1 MTTRLENILK
11 LNQLGAVSIPSVN
24 LPKGFTSELIEML
37 VSGVRGLQELQL
49 ESPDVE
55 TPGLLVKALISSYFI
70 NTEVNF
76 SVFGNF
82 RYKYNRL
89 DQTPK
94 WQSLPF
100 CGFF

>member
-1 MTTRLENILK
+1 
-11 LNQLGAVSIPSVN
+11 VN
-24 LPKGFTSELIEML
+24 LPKGLTSEPIEML
-37 VSGVRGLQELQL
+37 VSGVRGLLQELQL

-94 WQSLPF
+94 WQPLPF
-100 CGFF
+100 CRYF